1 VLDHDS
7 GGPGVSWARQL
18 RTGDRVS
25 FSGPEGSF
33 VLRDGAYHVFAG
45 DETAAV
51 AFGQMLRA
59 VPAGAGVYGV
69 IEAGEAAD
77 RLPLDR
83 ALNWQY
89 RNGRP
94 AAGSQT
100 LLEALRRLQLPSK
113 PGVAYLAGEART
125 IQLLRRHLVTE
136 RQWPRQAVRT
146 KPFWT
151 PAKRGLD

>member
-1 VLDHDS
+1 MSCHRPSRERGARDSYSVWQHDNGIELCVLDHDS

-51 AFGQMLRA
+51 AFGPMLRA

-69 IEAGEAAD
+69 VEAGD
-77 RLPLDR
+77 RLSLDR
-83 ALNWQY
+83 
-89 RNGRP
+89 P
-94 AAGSQT
+94 
-100 LLEALRRLQLPSK
+100 
-113 PGVAYLAGEART
+113 PGCSR
-125 IQLLRRHLVTE
+125 
-136 RQWPRQAVRT
+136 
-146 KPFWT
+146 
-151 PAKRGLD
+151 